1 MFSGGQEPEAS
12 YFAAD
17 SWGASG
23 GNMDGEGYEFDVAL
37 SFAGE
42 DRAYAELLARMLRD
56 CGVRVFYDEYLQS
69 TLWGK
74 NLYQHLQ
81 MIYKDKARYCVV
93 FVSENY
99 IKKNW
104 TKHEL

>member
-56 CGVRVFYDEYLQS
+56 CGVR
-69 TLWGK
+69 
-74 NLYQHLQ
+74 
-81 MIYKDKARYCVV
+81 R
-93 FVSENY
+93 
-99 IKKNW
+99 
-104 TKHEL
+104 